1 MTMRIGVAALAAGL
15 MLGGASAPAQTTT
28 GTLIEP
34 ETLASPEALSL
45 AEEQEAVLREYIRR
59 RPVERI
65 VAIPG
70 SPVRPGRVMPR
81 DIRLSPL
88 AHIPVEGLNRYAY
101 VVSPDDKIVLVDPT
115 TRRVVHV
122 MDR

>member
-15 MLGGASAPAQTTT
+15 VLGGAAAPAQTTT
-28 GTLIEP
+28 GTLVEP
-34 ETLASPEALSL
+34 EALAFPETLSL
-45 AEEQEAVLREYIRR
+45 AEEQEAVLRDYIRR

-88 AHIPVEGLNRYAY
+88 AHIPIEGLNRYAY
-101 VVSPDDKIVLVDPT
+101 VVSPDDKIVVVDPT